1 MENVIDRMRSLSEAW
16 LGAGD
21 RRALFI
27 QAYQTM
33 TSNMLSAIESRQF
46 LDGDWV
52 GALLDRF
59 ADYYF
64 VAVDAFDRRDGSCP
78 VVWRDALAACE
89 ASHLHPLQL
98 LFLGINAHIN
108 YDLAF
113 ALNDVLPDW
122 ADLAPERR
130 RQRKQDHDG
139 VNRVIE
145 RTVDA
150 VQSGVIEPASPVMGL
165 VDRAMGPVDEWLFAH
180 LIAEWRDDV
189 WDYAIRLLESEPWR
203 RTEVVGAIQTRALR
217 HADLISL

>member
-1 MENVIDRMRSLSEAW
+1 MHSLSELW

-21 RRALFI
+21 RRAIFV
-27 QAYQTM
+27 QAYQAM
-33 TSNMLSAIESRQF
+33 TSNMLAAIESREF
-46 LDGDWV
+46 IDGDWV
-52 GALLDRF
+52 GTLLDRF

-64 VAVDAFDRRDGSCP
+64 VAVDGFDRNDGSCP
-78 VVWRDALAACE
+78 VVWHDALAACR

-113 ALNDVLPDW
+113 ALSDVLPDW
-122 ADLAPERR
+122 GDLGPDRR
-130 RQRKQDHDG
+130 RQRKLDHDG

-145 RTVDA
+145 RTIDS
-150 VQSGVIEPASPVMGL
+150 VQSEVIEPSSPIMGL

-189 WDYAIRLLESEPWR
+189 WNYAVRLLESQPSR
-203 RTEVVGAIQTRALR
+203 RTEVTDALESRALR